1 MNTVTQG
8 SLFIAILISFSA
20 GLISFLSPCVL
31 PLVPGYLSFITGFG
45 LNANKSIRKSKAL
58 IATLLF
64 IAGFTFVF
72 VCIGMFFGGIGGWL
86 ISYGRIIERIMGLF
100 VIALGI
106 SYLGFW
112 NLFKREYRFRTPV
125 KQGLIGAPLLGALFA
140 IGWTPCIGPTL
151 AAVQSLAFNQATVSR
166 GAILSAFYGFGLG
179 LPFLF
184 ITFALE
190 KALVSVSWLRKRQAL
205 FIKMGGLLLIII
217 GILLATGLWSEV
229 TVEMRI
235 LISGFTPLL

>member
-45 LNANKSIRKSKAL
+45 LNTNKSIRKSKAL

-72 VCIGMFFGGIGGWL
+72 VCIGMFFGGIGGWF
-86 ISYGRIIERIMGLF
+86 ISYGKIIERIMGLF

-112 NLFKREYRFRTPV
+112 NLFKREYRFHTPV
-125 KQGLIGAPLLGALFA
+125 KQGLLGAPLLGALFA

-205 FIKMGGLLLIII
+205 FIRIGGLLLIII

>member
-72 VCIGMFFGGIGGWL
+72 VCIGMFFGGIGGWF

-151 AAVQSLAFNQATVSR
+151 AAVQTLAFNQATVSR

-235 LISGFTPLL
+235 LISGFTPIL

>member
-72 VCIGMFFGGIGGWL
+72 VCIGMFFGGIGGWF

-125 KQGLIGAPLLGALFA
+125 KQGLLGAPLLGALFA

-151 AAVQSLAFNQATVSR
+151 AAVQTLAFNQATVSR

>member
-45 LNANKSIRKSKAL
+45 LNANKSSRKSKAL

-72 VCIGMFFGGIGGWL
+72 VCIGMFFGGIGGWF

-125 KQGLIGAPLLGALFA
+125 KQGLFGAPLLGALFA

-151 AAVQSLAFNQATVSR
+151 AAVQTLAFNQATVSR

-205 FIKMGGLLLIII
+205 FIRIGGLLLIII
-217 GILLATGLWSEV
+217 GILLATGFWSEV

>member
-72 VCIGMFFGGIGGWL
+72 VCIGMFFGGIGGWF
-86 ISYGRIIERIMGLF
+86 ISYGKIIERIMGLF

-112 NLFKREYRFRTPV
+112 NLFKREYRFHTPV

-151 AAVQSLAFNQATVSR
+151 AAVQTLAFNQATVSR